1 MFGCRLLQQKNLR
14 VLRTTNML
22 ALLTE
27 SLYIS
32 NPDEAAIL
40 KKVAFIEDTAQGY
53 FTGSVKCFSPK
64 KKKVDENQYCTVIK
78 GDTVSRLAK
87 EYGSKPKAYH

>member
-1 MFGCRLLQQKNLR
+1 MFLKEDGYAFWFGRCLPQQKNLR

-40 KKVAFIEDTAQGY
+40 NKVTFIEGIAQGHV
-53 FTGSVKCFSPK
+53 TGLVKCFSLRK
-64 KKKVDENQYCTVIK
+64 KWTKINITQ
-78 GDTVSRLAK
+78 S
-87 EYGSKPKAYH
+87 